1 MHRTLFIIIALSS
14 LVAGC
19 SGAPSGS
26 SAGSAA
32 SRDPSLSITSY
43 QSGYGVRPNG
53 PQSAADSQMDWGL

>member
-1 MHRTLFIIIALSS
+1 MHRTLIIIIALGS

-26 SAGSAA
+26 AA
-32 SRDPSLSITSY
+32 NRDPSLGITSY